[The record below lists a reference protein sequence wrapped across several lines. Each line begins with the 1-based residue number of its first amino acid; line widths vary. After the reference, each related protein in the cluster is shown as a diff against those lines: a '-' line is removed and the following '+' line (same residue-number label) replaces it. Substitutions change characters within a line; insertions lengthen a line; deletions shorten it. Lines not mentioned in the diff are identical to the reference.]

1 MRKSLR
7 SSALIMFESGSVPGA
22 MPPVRPDC
30 CAQFGVLVQAAFC
43 GSLSHGLGFGENRL
57 FLPKR
62 GRADAAA
69 RYGIKM
75 QHSHPVVYPG
85 DQADPGKSTLKLSW
99 HAVKTCWL
107 HCRLTWT
114 IGFVS
119 PAVCW
124 P

>member
-1 MRKSLR
+1 L
-7 SSALIMFESGSVPGA
+7 
-22 MPPVRPDC
+22 

-75 QHSHPVVYPG
+75 QHQILWFI
-85 DQADPGKSTLKLSW
+85 QATRPIREKSTRKLSW
-99 HAVKTCWL
+99 HAVKTCSL
-107 HCRLTWT
+107 HCRLT
-114 IGFVS
+114 
-119 PAVCW
+119 
-124 P
+124 